1 MKLPRLSL
9 DEWKMVWGF
18 LLLFIVGG
26 LISRIALGKVEEA
39 TSYGL
44 LPMIA
49 MLAVLV
55 GQWAQWAFG
64 TKSPAKQDEE
74 EKK

>member
-1 MKLPRLSL
+1 MKFLRLSL

-26 LISRIALGKVEEA
+26 LTSRIALGKVEES

-49 MLAVLV
+49 MLAVLT

-64 TKSPAKQDEE
+64 AKAGKDEDE
-74 EKK
+74 QK